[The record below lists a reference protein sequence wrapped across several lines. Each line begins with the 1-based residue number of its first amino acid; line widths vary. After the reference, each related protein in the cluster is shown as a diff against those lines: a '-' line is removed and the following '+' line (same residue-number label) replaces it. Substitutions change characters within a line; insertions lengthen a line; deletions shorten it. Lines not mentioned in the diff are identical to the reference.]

1 MRFDLT
7 PTSWVFQKGHKLR
20 ISIAGAD
27 FENFELNPTLC
38 PDGNLKNCQSTVLNI
53 HRGNTQM
60 SKIELPVL
68 K

>member
-20 ISIAGAD
+20 LSIAGAD
-27 FENFELNPTLC
+27 FENFELNPALC
-38 PDGNLKNCQSTVLNI
+38 PDGKLENCKSTTLNI
-53 HRGNTQM
+53 HRGNVQA
-60 SKIELPVL
+60 SRIELAIL